1 MKKHRTYL
9 PICLL
14 CIILLGGAQA
24 TGESTTCALTVQS
37 IPDRVAVSIDGT
49 LIGVTPLSGY
59 ELSCGNHTVLVSAN
73 GYADFVA
80 EKSLERGNPEVV
92 IANMQR
98 LDDRGTVYITSDP
111 PGGNLYIDGTLK
123 GKTPILI
130 DALIPGPHTVLI
142 RKTNYE
148 DYTDTITADPG
159 RIPEYH
165 ESLIPL
171 PQTGF
176 LGIVSVP
183 DNATAYIDGA
193 VFGTTPTMLLRVSA
207 GTHQLLIR
215 KHGYWNY
222 TQTLEIAGGS
232 SGLVQADLEKIP
244 DDGTLIVD
252 SAPTGASVYLNG
264 TYKTVTPV
272 TFENI
277 PAGNYT
283 LEFRKLNYTSQ
294 NITFTLNGGETREVY
309 AGLTNDPAD
318 SSQPF
323 MQVYHEDQG
332 TDGDLTRS
340 ELTGSVIGKSYQWYA
355 RGHFQ
360 SITLQIPESLY
371 AHYKN
376 QSHSTD
382 ITSLKRYTL
391 SQEDKVY
398 LHDLIGQLK
407 DTSGNKNLAARN
419 DYQNVAAF
427 VQGIPYAL
435 HTDPATGQTTS
446 GVNDFWKY
454 PVETLADGNGD
465 CIDDAILAA
474 ALLKEMNY
482 DVAIILLPQVSG
494 TPAGHAVVG
503 IACENCNGYYY
514 PIEGKKYYYL
524 DLTASG
530 LPLGSMNYPGQAD
543 TYAHTAAQVLVL

>member
-1 MKKHRTYL
+1 MEKHRIL
-9 PICLL
+9 LSICLL
-14 CIILLGGAQA
+14 GILITGMAPA
-24 TGESTTCALTVQS
+24 TGSETSCTLTVQS
-37 IPDRVAVSIDGT
+37 IPDRTAVSIDGT
-49 LIGVTPLSGY
+49 LIGMTPLSGY

-92 IANMQR
+92 IANLQR

-111 PGGNLYIDGTLK
+111 PGGNLYIDGVLK

-130 DALIPGPHTVLI
+130 DALIPGPHAVLI

-183 DNATAYIDGA
+183 DNATSYIDGA

-207 GTHQLLIR
+207 GNHQLLVQ
-215 KHGYWNY
+215 KPGYWNY

-232 SGLVQADLEKIP
+232 SSLVQADLEKIP

-252 SAPTGASVYLNG
+252 SAPTGASVYING

-294 NITFTLNGGETREVY
+294 NIT
-309 AGLTNDPAD
+309 
-318 SSQPF
+318 
-323 MQVYHEDQG
+323 
-332 TDGDLTRS
+332 
-340 ELTGSVIGKSYQWYA
+340 
-355 RGHFQ
+355 
-360 SITLQIPESLY
+360 
-371 AHYKN
+371 
-376 QSHSTD
+376 
-382 ITSLKRYTL
+382 
-391 SQEDKVY
+391 
-398 LHDLIGQLK
+398 
-407 DTSGNKNLAARN
+407 
-419 DYQNVAAF
+419 
-427 VQGIPYAL
+427 
-435 HTDPATGQTTS
+435 
-446 GVNDFWKY
+446 
-454 PVETLADGNGD
+454 
-465 CIDDAILAA
+465 
-474 ALLKEMNY
+474 
-482 DVAIILLPQVSG
+482 
-494 TPAGHAVVG
+494 
-503 IACENCNGYYY
+503 
-514 PIEGKKYYYL
+514 
-524 DLTASG
+524 
-530 LPLGSMNYPGQAD
+530 LPLTEGRYERRMQGSQRIRQTRASRLCRS
-543 TYAHTAAQVLVL
+543 TIKVRVQIVI